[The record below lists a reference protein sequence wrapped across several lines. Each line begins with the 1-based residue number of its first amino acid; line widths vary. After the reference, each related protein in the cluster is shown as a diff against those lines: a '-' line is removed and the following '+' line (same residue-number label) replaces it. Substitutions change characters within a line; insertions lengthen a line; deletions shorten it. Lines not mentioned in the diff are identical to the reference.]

1 MEVYKIATTTKKEKS
16 IFIKAFDNPIEVNRC
31 VDNLSEQKSM
41 GIIDSYDLQKIPN
54 IDILNAGELMNH
66 MSYGDFIKLVK
77 ASLREP
83 TVKTF

>member
-1 MEVYKIATTTKKEKS
+1 MEVYKITTTTKKEKT
-16 IFIKAFDNPIEVNRC
+16 IAVKVFENPIEVNKC
-31 VDNLSEQKSM
+31 VDSLSEQKSM
-41 GIIDSYDLQKIPN
+41 GLIDSYDLQKIHS
-54 IDILNAGELMNH
+54 IDIINAGKLMNH